1 MYPITKG
8 DILKVR
14 VITNILVVE
23 HLIKQTF
30 NFYDVIFNLQFLS
43 NTSIIQT
50 KVLLYRSL

>member
-14 VITNILVVE
+14 VITTNILVVE

-30 NFYDVIFNLQFLS
+30 NFVFGS
-43 NTSIIQT
+43 KKT
-50 KVLLYRSL
+50 KGSRLAKVTDREEP